1 MAVHGSGTTHSLDVV
16 VDTEMTSYHREEAVA
31 DAITQEDRDRVALD
45 THNYFNSQKSGRLIF
60 LFLYINVYIYI

>member
-1 MAVHGSGTTHSLDVV
+1 M
-16 VDTEMTSYHREEAVA
+16 A

-60 LFLYINVYIYI
+60 LLLYINVYIYISRERERERERERVRGLDTI